1 MIIKV
6 DVMYVRGQPPL
17 QESSCQDTNGQSS
30 AHGSVICR
38 WLSYPAKWLS
48 CSGRVA
54 LVDRAVCSKG
64 TIFTR
69 CPQMVKFDVFR
80 RVNTGGL
87 PLNFQ
92 EIRNVMAVP
101 EVRQFL
107 REMAEC
113 KEFLKATGGRINDV
127 RMGAQEL
134 CLRYLTILSCYQWEN
149 RELQHYYGLM
159 KSMDAEILEL
169 NTCQA
174 EVLMDIVEHFRQ
186 VMDLCYLI
194 LGERS
199 FCKPGSRLINNSLFS
214 SWAVVLTRYLNR
226 ETEIRNNAEA
236 IFRQYWRELN
246 ENMTFY
252 NAITSSTGTK
262 RHVLEALDAVR
273 GIVEENL

>member
-1 MIIKV
+1 
-6 DVMYVRGQPPL
+6 
-17 QESSCQDTNGQSS
+17 
-30 AHGSVICR
+30 
-38 WLSYPAKWLS
+38 
-48 CSGRVA
+48 
-54 LVDRAVCSKG
+54 
-64 TIFTR
+64 
-69 CPQMVKFDVFR
+69 
-80 RVNTGGL
+80 
-87 PLNFQ
+87 
-92 EIRNVMAVP
+92 
-101 EVRQFL
+101 
-107 REMAEC
+107 MAEC
-113 KEFLKATGGRINDV
+113 KEFLKATGVRINDV

-262 RHVLEALDAVR
+262 RHLLEALDVIR